1 MRVGL
6 SYSAELDDTSMD
18 IIKDE
23 DDDANLFQDK
33 NSIQPKLEKVNNDF
47 SRVKPEAPELS
58 QSLREKH

>member
-23 DDDANLFQDK
+23 DDDANLF
-33 NSIQPKLEKVNNDF
+33 
-47 SRVKPEAPELS
+47 
-58 QSLREKH
+58 